1 MPFQAALR
9 EMIRIGWA
17 HILSFQSQHN
27 NAECD
32 STLMSGF
39 KILPIDRTHKISKKT
54 LIMMWDCDR
63 IAKFASAP
71 PGDLL
76 IMHGICKSWRRGR
89 WPRTTHVKRY
99 HIIHTNRLW
108 FEIINLFND
117 PIFRIYCD
125 HDEHRY
131 VISL

>member
-17 HILSFQSQHN
+17 HILSFQSEHN

-39 KILPIDRTHKISKKT
+39 KILPIERTHKISKKT
-54 LIMMWDCDR
+54 LIMMCDCDR

-76 IMHGICKSWRRGR
+76 IMHGICK
-89 WPRTTHVKRY
+89 VKARAVAK
-99 HIIHTNRLW
+99 NRSCK
-108 FEIINLFND
+108 EISYYPYKSSLIWDHKSFQWSNL
-117 PIFRIYCD
+117 
-125 HDEHRY
+125 
-131 VISL
+131 